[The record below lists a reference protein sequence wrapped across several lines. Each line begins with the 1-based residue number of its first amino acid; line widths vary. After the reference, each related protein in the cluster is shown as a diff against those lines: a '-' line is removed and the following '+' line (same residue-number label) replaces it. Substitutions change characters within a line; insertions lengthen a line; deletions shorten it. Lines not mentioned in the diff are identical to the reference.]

1 MRYPITLERLDDRT
15 VMATCPTVPEIM
27 TAGKDESDA
36 LDMALDAALT
46 VFCAMMDD
54 NEDIPLPSDIDPDA
68 PFIELPPMAVV
79 KLAIYQGM
87 RDQGVSQLKMAARLH
102 TDPKSVRRL
111 LDLYHRSKWDHLE
124 MALEALGY
132 RAVVRVEPSPIYPG
146 FFGGKVKERVVG

>member
-54 NEDIPLPSDIDPDA
+54 NEIPLPSDIDPDA

-87 RDQGVSQLKMAARLH
+87 RDQGVSQLKMARACLPTRNPCGGFWIC
-102 TDPKSVRRL
+102 TIAPSGT
-111 LDLYHRSKWDHLE
+111 LE

-132 RAVVRVEPSPIYPG
+132 RAVVRWSRRRSTGILWGEG
-146 FFGGKVKERVVG
+146 EGAGGG